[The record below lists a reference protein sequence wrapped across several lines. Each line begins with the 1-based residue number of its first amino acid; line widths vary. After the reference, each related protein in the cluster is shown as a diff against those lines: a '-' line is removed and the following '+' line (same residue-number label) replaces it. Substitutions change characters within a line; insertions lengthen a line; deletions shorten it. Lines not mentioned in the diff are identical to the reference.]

1 MNTFDFEK
9 PLKSERFSETAEELV
24 AGRRVRLVSCEDPYT
39 NLKPGSEGT
48 VLFVDAV
55 DTVHVDW
62 DNGSALGL
70 VEGVDQWRF
79 I

>member
-9 PLKSERFSETAEELV
+9 PLKSERFSETGEELV
-24 AGRRVRLVSCEDPYT
+24 AGRRVRLVCCEDPYT
-39 NLKPGSEGT
+39 GLEAGAEGT
-48 VLFVDAV
+48 ILFVDAV
-55 DTVHVDW
+55 GTVHVDW

-70 VEGVDQWRF
+70 VKGVDQWRL

>member
-9 PLKSERFSETAEELV
+9 PLKSERSSETAEELV

-39 NLKPGSEGT
+39 DLEAGAEGT
-48 VLFVDAV
+48 ILFVDAV
-55 DTVHVDW
+55 GTVHVDW

-70 VEGVDQWRF
+70 VEGVDQWQL

>member
-9 PLKSERFSETAEELV
+9 PLKSERSSETGEGLV
-24 AGRRVRLVSCEDPYT
+24 AGRRVRLVRCEDPYT
-39 NLKPGSEGT
+39 DLEPDSEGT

-55 DTVHVDW
+55 GTVHVDW

-70 VEGVDQWRF
+70 VEGVDQWQL

>member
-1 MNTFDFEK
+1 MNTFDFGK
-9 PLKSERFSETAEELV
+9 PLRSERFSETGEGLV

-39 NLKPGSEGT
+39 DLEAGAEGT

-55 DTVHVDW
+55 GTVHVDW

-70 VEGVDQWRF
+70 VGGVDQWQL

>member
-9 PLKSERFSETAEELV
+9 PLRGERISETAEGLV
-24 AGRRVRLVSCEDPYT
+24 AGRRVRLGSCEDPYT
-39 NLKPGSEGT
+39 DLEPGSEGT
-48 VLFVDAV
+48 VLFVDTV
-55 DTVHVDW
+55 GTVHVDW

-70 VEGVDQWRF
+70 VEGVDQWQL